1 MLPCVG
7 EWATREPGTALQ
19 SWTGREAGASQSGQ
33 GLMRMSAQR
42 DEQKLADGLT
52 GRPTAFALSPGP
64 KEGVTRTHM
73 GPMEQDHMA
82 TRSQNHLPSY
92 PPVCLRVSALYSF
105 SFFFKAICTKA
116 YTSFA
121 DTGKIWI
128 NRAFL

>member
-1 MLPCVG
+1 
-7 EWATREPGTALQ
+7 
-19 SWTGREAGASQSGQ
+19 
-33 GLMRMSAQR
+33 MRMSAQR

-64 KEGVTRTHM
+64 KGGVTRTHM

-105 SFFFKAICTKA
+105 FFFFKLSAQKHTLALLTLEKYGLTGPSFDKN
-116 YTSFA
+116 YTFQ
-121 DTGKIWI
+121 
-128 NRAFL
+128 